1 MKAYGNPNDADGR
14 FPDSGRPP
22 DRGWPSGERR
32 RQHCG
37 RFPGH
42 RIALGRRKATP
53 DIHRQTVIANLAY
66 IARRLADFYEPAK
79 TRLWLNARHPLLEN
93 QRPIDLIRNGDPEPV
108 LALIEQLDSGVY
120 L

>member
-1 MKAYGNPNDADGR
+1 M
-14 FPDSGRPP
+14 
-22 DRGWPSGERR
+22 
-32 RQHCG
+32 
-37 RFPGH
+37 
-42 RIALGRRKATP
+42 
-53 DIHRQTVIANLAY
+53 VIANLAY
-66 IARRLADFYEPAK
+66 IARRLADVYQLAE